1 MVNTIVLNQH
11 LGKPIEVSNRY
22 ISQLKDSHKNH
33 PFVRDLI
40 MKVIIELKKLKF
52 IQLITNISLYKKENE
67 FNRISQNYYPSV
79 SK

>member
-1 MVNTIVLNQH
+1 MVNMIVLNQH

-40 MKVIIELKKLKF
+40 MKVKKDFCLTIF
-52 IQLITNISLYKKENE
+52 IFNIFLNFFFLTRRMSLAE
-67 FNRISQNYYPSV
+67 
-79 SK
+79 

>member
-1 MVNTIVLNQH
+1 MVNMIVLNQH

-40 MKVIIELKKLKF
+40 KKVKIKIVLLLFIKVLK
-52 IQLITNISLYKKENE
+52 
-67 FNRISQNYYPSV
+67 NYF
-79 SK
+79 